1 MNPPK
6 AGPICTLNNAYVNE
20 SDPASI
26 YSLMLLTNHEDYLVF
41 GFSRISLSG
50 KKKNHFNSRS
60 KKGVV

>member
-50 KKKNHFNSRS
+50 KKKIILTADQN
-60 KKGVV
+60 KGVV